1 MNDVDALV
9 TELQGLLT
17 QEIELH
23 KYLLSLLHKEKGFLI
38 DLSTDDILENT
49 KKKETCTLKIK
60 MLEESRAVLVKR
72 LSQHFGVPSEELTL
86 SKIISLTHEPHR
98 STLDD
103 TRSTLTSLIKS
114 IKEANRH
121 NCLVI
126 KDALHYCRR
135 SLDFLY
141 SSSTASPTYVD
152 GGRIKD
158 PARFGSLL
166 SKEI

>member
-1 MNDVDALV
+1 MDALV
-9 TELQGLLT
+9 TELRELLT
-17 QEIELH
+17 QEIVVH
-23 KYLLSLLHKEKGFLI
+23 KHLLALLHQEKEFLI
-38 DLSTDDILENT
+38 DLSTEAILENT

-60 MLEESRAVLVKR
+60 MLEESRSVLVKQ
-72 LSQHFGVPSEELTL
+72 LSHHCGVPPEDLTL
-86 SKIISLTHEPHR
+86 LKIVSLLEEPHR
-98 STLDD
+98 STLDV

-114 IKEANRH
+114 IKEANQH
-121 NCLVI
+121 NGLVV
-126 KDALHYCRR
+126 KDALHYCKR

-141 SSSTASPTYVD
+141 SSSAASPTYVN

>member
-1 MNDVDALV
+1 VNDVDALV
-9 TELQGLLT
+9 TELRELLT
-17 QEIELH
+17 QEIVVH
-23 KYLLSLLHKEKGFLI
+23 KHLLALLHKEKEFLI
-38 DLSTDDILENT
+38 DLSTEEILENT

-60 MLEESRAVLVKR
+60 MLEESRAVLVNQ
-72 LSQHFGVPSEELTL
+72 LSHHCGVPPEDLTL
-86 SKIISLTHEPHR
+86 SKIVSLLEEPHR
-98 STLDD
+98 STLDA

-114 IKEANRH
+114 IKEANQH
-121 NCLVI
+121 NGLVV
-126 KDALHYCRR
+126 KDALHYCKR

-141 SSSTASPTYVD
+141 SSSAASPTYVD

>member
-1 MNDVDALV
+1 MDALV
-9 TELQGLLT
+9 TELGELLT
-17 QEIELH
+17 QEIVVH
-23 KYLLSLLHKEKGFLI
+23 KHLLALLHKEKEFLI
-38 DLSTDDILENT
+38 DLSTEAILENT

-60 MLEESRAVLVKR
+60 MLEESRSVLVKQ
-72 LSQHFGVPSEELTL
+72 LSHHCGVPPEDLTL
-86 SKIISLTHEPHR
+86 SKIVSLLEEPYR
-98 STLDD
+98 STLDA

-114 IKEANRH
+114 IKEANQH
-121 NCLVI
+121 NGLVV
-126 KDALHYCRR
+126 KDALHYCKR

-141 SSSTASPTYVD
+141 SSSAASPTYVH

>member
-1 MNDVDALV
+1 VDALV
-9 TELQGLLT
+9 TELRELLT
-17 QEIELH
+17 QEIEVH
-23 KYLLSLLHKEKGFLI
+23 KHLLALLHKEKEFLI
-38 DLSTDDILENT
+38 DLSTEEILENT

-60 MLEESRAVLVKR
+60 MLEESRSVLVKQ
-72 LSQHFGVPSEELTL
+72 LSQHYSVPPEELTV
-86 SKIISLTHEPHR
+86 SKIVSLLEEPHR
-98 STLDD
+98 STLDA

-114 IKEANRH
+114 IQEANQH
-121 NCLVI
+121 NGLVV
-126 KDALHYCRR
+126 KDALHYCKR

-141 SSSTASPTYVD
+141 SSSVASPTYVD

>member
-1 MNDVDALV
+1 MDALV
-9 TELQGLLT
+9 TELRELLA
-17 QEIELH
+17 QEIVVH
-23 KYLLSLLHKEKGFLI
+23 KHLLALLHKEKEFLI
-38 DLSTDDILENT
+38 ALSTEEILENT

-60 MLEESRAVLVKR
+60 MLEESRLVLVKQ
-72 LSQHFGVPSEELTL
+72 LSQHWGVPPEDLTL
-86 SKIISLTHEPHR
+86 LKIVSLLEEPHR
-98 STLDD
+98 STLDA

-114 IKEANRH
+114 IKEANQH
-121 NCLVI
+121 NGLVV
-126 KDALHYCRR
+126 KDALHYCKR

-141 SSSTASPTYVD
+141 SSSAASPTYVN

>member
-1 MNDVDALV
+1 MDALI
-9 TELQGLLT
+9 TELGELLT
-17 QEIELH
+17 QEIALH
-23 KYLLSLLHKEKGFLI
+23 KHLLALLHKEKEFLI
-38 DLSTDDILENT
+38 DLSTEEILENT

-60 MLEESRAVLVKR
+60 MLEESRSVVVKQ
-72 LSQHFGVPSEELTL
+72 LSQHCDVPSEELTL
-86 SKIISLTHEPHR
+86 SKIVSLLKEPQR

-103 TRSTLTSLIKS
+103 TRSTLTSLIES
-114 IKEANRH
+114 IQEANQH
-121 NCLVI
+121 NCLVV

-141 SSSTASPTYVD
+141 SSSAASPTYVH

-158 PARFGSLL
+158 TARFGSLL

>member
-1 MNDVDALV
+1 VDALV
-9 TELQGLLT
+9 TELGELLT
-17 QEIELH
+17 QEIALH
-23 KYLLSLLHKEKGFLI
+23 KHLLALLHKEKEFLI
-38 DLSTDDILENT
+38 DLSTEEILENT

-60 MLEESRAVLVKR
+60 MLEESRSVLVKQ
-72 LSQHFGVPSEELTL
+72 LSQHCGVPSEELTL
-86 SKIISLTHEPHR
+86 SKIVSLIKEPQR
-98 STLDD
+98 STLNA
-103 TRSTLTSLIKS
+103 TRSTLTSLIES
-114 IKEANRH
+114 IKEANQH
-121 NCLVI
+121 NCLVV

-141 SSSTASPTYVD
+141 SSSAASPTYVN

>member
-1 MNDVDALV
+1 MDALV
-9 TELQGLLT
+9 TELRELLT
-17 QEIELH
+17 QEIVVH
-23 KYLLSLLHKEKGFLI
+23 KHLLALLHKEKEFLI
-38 DLSTDDILENT
+38 DLSTEAILENT

-60 MLEESRAVLVKR
+60 MLEESRSVLVKQ
-72 LSQHFGVPSEELTL
+72 LSHHCGVPPEDLTL
-86 SKIISLTHEPHR
+86 LKIVSLLEEPHR
-98 STLDD
+98 STLDV

-114 IKEANRH
+114 IKEANQH
-121 NCLVI
+121 NGLVV
-126 KDALHYCRR
+126 KDALHYCKR

-141 SSSTASPTYVD
+141 SSSAASPTYVN